1 MILRLFLIMLL
12 VNTAAF
18 AVKAKAEEP
27 ISLQELEET
36 SVERLQN
43 AMAGDFSP
51 TGRDDALTEI
61 GSRLLSWQFSEDVT
75 EGRRYASDS
84 MEAKH
89 GVALIEEGACLN
101 LKWQF

>member
-27 ISLQELEET
+27 TALQQPEQT
-36 SVERLQN
+36 SVETLQS

-51 TGRDDALTEI
+51 ASRDDALTEI
-61 GSRLLSWQFSEDVT
+61 GSRLLSWQFSEPVDD
-75 EGRRYASDS
+75 GHRYASDA
-84 MEAKH
+84 MEPRH